1 MVVKPYTD
9 ETIDGRRVRTFDSAN
24 TSAEDYVWH
33 RDLKDRQIEVLEGTD
48 WQLQFD
54 NELPQFINIADKI
67 FIPAMVYHRII
78 PGKTKLRIEINE
90 EL

>member
-1 MVVKPYTD
+1 MVVKPYSD
-9 ETIDGRRVRTFDSAN
+9 EIINDRKVRTFDPTN
-24 TSAEDYVWH
+24 TVAEDYVWH
-33 RDLKDRQIEVLEGTD
+33 RDMKDRQIRVLEGTY

-67 FIPAMVYHRII
+67 FIPGMVYHRII